1 MKIYQK
7 VFFSIIN
14 DLDFLTGF
22 DLNNSKNS
30 VELLNWLI
38 SNFVNTLHDNKIYIS
53 EISSTPINIQNENIY
68 FYLEISTK
76 KLSTNKKVY
85 ICFYK
90 NLDSIDKLNFINC
103 FLFCMIS
110 ISSSFSFII
119 SFLIVSLSFKSMLN
133 LSLIISCNI
142 K

>member
-14 DLDFLTGF
+14 DLNFLTGF

-76 KLSTNKKVY
+76 KLNTNKKVY

-90 NLDSIDKLNFINC
+90 NLDSIDKLNFIKGTIFITESVKNTKA
-103 FLFCMIS
+103 LK
-110 ISSSFSFII
+110 SSTYF
-119 SFLIVSLSFKSMLN
+119 FKTKN
-133 LSLIISCNI
+133 GEKNLIILCN
-142 K
+142 

>member
-14 DLDFLTGF
+14 DLDFLTGL

-30 VELLNWLI
+30 GELLNWSI

-53 EISSTPINIQNENIY
+53 EVTSTPINIQNENINL
-68 FYLEISTK
+68 YLKISTK
-76 KLSTNKKVY
+76 KLKTNKKVY

-90 NLDSIDKLNFINC
+90 NLDSIDELNFKKGTIFITESGGNEKA
-103 FLFCMIS
+103 LK
-110 ISSSFSFII
+110 SSTYFFKTKNGEKNL
-119 SFLIVSLSFKSMLN
+119 LIL
-133 LSLIISCNI
+133 CN
-142 K
+142 